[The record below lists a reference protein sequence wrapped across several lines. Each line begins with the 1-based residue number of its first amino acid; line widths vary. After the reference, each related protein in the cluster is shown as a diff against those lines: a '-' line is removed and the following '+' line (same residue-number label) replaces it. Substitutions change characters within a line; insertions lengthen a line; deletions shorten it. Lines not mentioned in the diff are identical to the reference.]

1 MRRVGVA
8 RTLFE
13 ICLVAG
19 IVLLVVSRP
28 QDGTRWR
35 DHVIGCV
42 PTREKVV
49 ALTIDDGPH
58 PVFTPKLLD
67 IFDRYHVKAT
77 FFMIGK
83 RMDAYPN
90 IVRDVIGRGHAIGNH
105 TYTHPRNIEL
115 DTEAQVIRE
124 LESCEQA
131 IERLTGH
138 RAHLFRPPRGL
149 IDGTVFTIAS
159 EEGYTTVLWSICAD
173 HHDAPTPA
181 LMAKRVID
189 NIKSGGIILL
199 HDGETGIRWKDVSA
213 ARFIIEGLRKRG
225 YRFVTV
231 PELLKMRQNTTTVQH
246 NADSERLY

>member
-1 MRRVGVA
+1 MRRIGVA

-13 ICLVAG
+13 IGLVVA

-35 DHVIGCV
+35 DRVVGYV
-42 PTREKVV
+42 PAREKVV

-58 PVFTPKLLD
+58 PIFTPKLLD
-67 IFDRYHVKAT
+67 IFDRYGVKAT

-83 RMDAYPN
+83 RMDAYPD
-90 IVRDVIGRGHAIGNH
+90 IVADVVRRGHAIGNH

-115 DTEAQVIRE
+115 DSQAQIIRE
-124 LESCEQA
+124 LDACEQT

-149 IDGTVFTIAS
+149 IDGSVFAIAS

-173 HHDAPTPA
+173 HRDAPTPE
-181 LMAKRVID
+181 LMARRVLD
-189 NIKSGGIILL
+189 NIKPGGIILL

-213 ARFIIEGLRKRG
+213 APLIIEGLRKRG

-231 PELLKMRQNTTTVQH
+231 PELLRMKWRSRATK
-246 NADSERLY
+246 R